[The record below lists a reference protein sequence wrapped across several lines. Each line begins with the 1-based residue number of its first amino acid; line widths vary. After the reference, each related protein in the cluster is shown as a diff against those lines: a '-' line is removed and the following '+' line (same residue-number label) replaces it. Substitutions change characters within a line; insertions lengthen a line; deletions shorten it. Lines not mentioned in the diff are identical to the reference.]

1 MPGKNMFDDEHSAE
15 SKNGIL
21 IVGQV
26 VGLSIPFLD
35 ARHREAKEKIGGEI
49 KYIEPLLETLL
60 EPTITEKLRTS
71 CFSIR
76 LSFFRS

>member
-60 EPTITEKLRTS
+60 YRTDNNREIKD
-71 CFSIR
+71 FVYFYKAIF
-76 LSFFRS
+76 L